1 MVLAG
6 PILSV
11 MNEDETKTPPEGGV
25 QYTLCFDAWA
35 EEIATVNPDIV
46 LMGPE
51 TTDGATCAT
60 TQQLSLDSPAWL
72 SPFPLVVGH
81 SSRSA
86 TADGLSLTPV
96 IDRAG
101 W

>member
-35 EEIATVNPDIV
+35 EEIATVNPDIL

-51 TTDGATCAT
+51 TTDGATCAA

-72 SPFPLVVGH
+72 SPFPR
-81 SSRSA
+81 SSA
-86 TADGLSLTPV
+86 TLLDPPRLTASL
-96 IDRAG
+96 
-101 W
+101 